1 MRQRRVRVLA
11 ASVIALAVAGAVIG
25 LAAWHGSRAP
35 KRSHIVQPAPA
46 KKKSYA
52 QLVAANYKVLTPA
65 KTRALRRY
73 ADAAYACLSN
83 EIDIGKPRPTKT
95 KIVMA
100 LPAGSSLSAVAHIA
114 ATCSAKIGDPPRDAS
129 FQVRGSNVILYL
141 PKYCILDK
149 KVLPGRRAATL
160 SP

>member
-1 MRQRRVRVLA
+1 MKRRRVRIRAAILVILA
-11 ASVIALAVAGAVIG
+11 LVVTVIGGAVRRDHDAQPREVNG
-25 LAAWHGSRAP
+25 AVP
-35 KRSHIVQPAPA
+35 PTRSE
-46 KKKSYA
+46 S
-52 QLVAANYKVLTPA
+52 QLVAANYKVLTAA
-65 KTRALRRY
+65 KTRALLRY
-73 ADAAYACLSN
+73 ADAAFACLSN

-100 LPAGSSLSAVAHIA
+100 LPAGSSLSAVTHIA
-114 ATCSAKIGDPPRDAS
+114 VTCSAKIGDPPRDAS

-149 KVLPGRRAATL
+149 KVLPRKRAAPL